1 MCIRDSYL
9 ANYNVSNKKDL
20 QPIGGTAIYPL
31 GVYSTK
37 VKDIKD
43 LKPVSYTHLDVYK
56 RQLIGHDLEAVADTK
71 HRNTGFEY
79 LGVYGRRAGLE
90 HGGRAASQNNR
101 LRILGQDLV
110 DRHGMRDQ
118 LGVHACFAHAAG
130 DELGVLGAEVDDKH
144 RTVCH

>member
-1 MCIRDSYL
+1 MVG
-9 ANYNVSNKKDL
+9 APGSN
-20 QPIGGTAIYPL
+20 T
-31 GVYSTK
+31 
-37 VKDIKD
+37 
-43 LKPVSYTHLDVYK
+43 
-56 RQLIGHDLEAVADTK
+56 EAGPPD
-71 HRNTGFEY
+71 GI
-79 LGVYGRRAGLE
+79 
-90 HGGRAASQNNR
+90 NR

>member
-1 MCIRDSYL
+1 M
-9 ANYNVSNKKDL
+9 
-20 QPIGGTAIYPL
+20 P
-31 GVYSTK
+31 
-37 VKDIKD
+37 
-43 LKPVSYTHLDVYK
+43 
-56 RQLIGHDLEAVADTK
+56 
-71 HRNTGFEY
+71 
-79 LGVYGRRAGLE
+79 
-90 HGGRAASQNNR
+90 AASSMVAEVLQNNR